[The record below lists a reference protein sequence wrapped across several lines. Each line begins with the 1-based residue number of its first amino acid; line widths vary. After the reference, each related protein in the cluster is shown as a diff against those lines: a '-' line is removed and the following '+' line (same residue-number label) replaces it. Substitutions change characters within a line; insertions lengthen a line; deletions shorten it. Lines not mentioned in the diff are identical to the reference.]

1 MIGVVPSRKTLPPS
15 TGNKNALMMKN
26 GINHILWPVQSLD
39 LSLTEYLQDFGLVC
53 AAGAGESC
61 LTAVEGIFCVLPS
74 YLVFSHKPKVVLHPD
89 DARVSSVCVKISSI
103 THPPPRLWEHFPAY
117 KIHQWSQFLF
127 VCLKF
132 KFIY

>member
-1 MIGVVPSRKTLPPS
+1 
-15 TGNKNALMMKN
+15 MKHFYYDRSGPFQENSAPIHREQECTDDEN

-89 DARVSSVCVKISSI
+89 YARVSSV
-103 THPPPRLWEHFPAY
+103 
-117 KIHQWSQFLF
+117 
-127 VCLKF
+127 
-132 KFIY
+132 